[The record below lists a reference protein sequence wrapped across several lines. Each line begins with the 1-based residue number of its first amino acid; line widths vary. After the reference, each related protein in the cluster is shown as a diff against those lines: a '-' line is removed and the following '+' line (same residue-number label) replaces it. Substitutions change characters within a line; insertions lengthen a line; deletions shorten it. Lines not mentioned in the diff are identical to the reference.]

1 MIFSATVL
9 HHLMVVVERAHHGLP
24 FWQAALRCVSE
35 SAHSGFSEYEIYFNF
50 VRSHY
55 AQSVR
60 LRRNFS
66 WADADIPTLMPG
78 AGYTAALESV
88 IARQVAKDLQ
98 TAFVAV
104 HSYKTGRGC
113 ESWSKSGLAYAC

>member
-1 MIFSATVL
+1 MLFAANVL
-9 HHLMVVVERAHHGLP
+9 HHLMVVVERAHRGLP
-24 FWQAALRCVSE
+24 FWQAALRCVSA

-50 VRSHY
+50 VRSY
-55 AQSVR
+55 YTQLVR

-66 WADADIPTLMPG
+66 WVDVDSPALQPG
-78 AGYTAALESV
+78 AGYTAALQDV
-88 IARQVAKDLQ
+88 IARQMAKDPQ

-113 ESWSKSGLAYAC
+113 ESWSKSGLAFAC